1 METRQSVKDIGP
13 ADEVRSVFLIGAAAL
28 QQSRNGP
35 FWRLELR
42 DATGTV
48 DAKIWSPLSQEFAS
62 LSPGQ
67 MVEVEGRSGVF
78 REQVQITVERM
89 RLLLPEEQE
98 GQDLSD
104 FLPASPRPPQEML
117 DAVLALCRRELTYT
131 PWRKFALSVLRDES
145 IRALLLTA
153 PAAKGVHHAYVGGLL
168 EHTLSVAE
176 LALRIADHYPDL
188 DRQTLL
194 TGALFHDIGKIWEF
208 TGGLVNDY
216 TDEGR
221 LLGHMELALER
232 LAPFLA
238 KSGLEPELI
247 RHFKHLILSHHGTPE
262 FGAARLPQTPEALA
276 LHYADNLDAKMAQ
289 CRSLFEGWEEE
300 RTGWTPYQATLGR
313 FMHRPP
319 HTPAP
324 PVKETARAEKARAR
338 KTAQPAL
345 EDQCLSLLKV

>member
-1 METRQSVKDIGP
+1 MERRQSVKDIGS
-13 ADEVRSVFLIGAAAL
+13 ADEVRSTFLIGAAAL

-62 LSPGQ
+62 LTPGQ
-67 MVEVEGRSGVF
+67 MVAVEGRSGVF

-89 RLLLPEEQE
+89 RLLSEAEQAAL
-98 GQDLSD
+98 DLGD
-104 FLPASPRPPQEML
+104 FLPASPRPAQEML
-117 DAVLALCRRELTYT
+117 DEMVALCKREFAHT
-131 PWRKFALSVLRDES
+131 PWRKFALSVFRDEA
-145 IRALLLTA
+145 IRSLLLTT

-168 EHTLSVAE
+168 EHTLSVAQ
-176 LALRIADHYPDL
+176 LALRIADHYPEL

-194 TGALFHDIGKIWEF
+194 AGAVFHDIGKIWEF

-238 KSGLEPELI
+238 KSGLDPELI

-289 CRSLFEGWEEE
+289 CRSLFEGWAADQ
-300 RTGWTPYQATLGR
+300 TGWTTYQPTLGR
-313 FMHRPP
+313 FLHRPA
-319 HTPAP
+319 HTPLP
-324 PVKETARAEKARAR
+324 KETSRPEKAAR
-338 KTAQPAL
+338 TRKAVQPAL